1 MRTAPDLMY
10 ATMKTISYVEIK
22 ERLVSHHHPDESPED
37 QTIKV
42 SHSGADPSGED
53 VIFFALSGCPPK
65 GYGIFIQGR
74 KLLILY
80 TTRGRPFA
88 EIMVDEVVDGYAEG

>member
-10 ATMKTISYVEIK
+10 ATMKTISYDEIR
-22 ERLVSHHHPDESPED
+22 ERLVRHHHPDESPED

-42 SHSGADPSGED
+42 SHSSSDTSGED
-53 VIFFALSGCPPK
+53 VIFFAVFGCPPK

-80 TTRGRPFA
+80 TTRGRPFE
-88 EIMVDEVVDGYAEG
+88 EIMVDEVVNNV